1 MYNKIINPETGRSVS
16 INGKIG
22 KLIIK
27 KYLDYFIGGTSK
39 DEIPQDDIPMNNYES
54 LKEITNKEFAYQE
67 FASRIEKLYSD
78 AKTLQIKS
86 FHEDDVD
93 KILNTL
99 FDIKRFSVPQSKTQN
114 MGGGIYV
121 DKDNNIIKMMRCPM
135 NDFYSHKCIQTY
147 FINEIFWM
155 VNLYKMGLSPEFISV
170 DFVKL
175 EFDGKVN
182 LYGLAKLK
190 KHTTFKELYD
200 KKFYDSE
207 SEVED
212 NIMGNEELVKM
223 FNDLFKMANFLDLYV
238 MTDLHLNNI
247 VMNLTNDGL
256 LLIDTIPEKASVM
269 EKIWK
274 LDFTN
279 KIDDLAWEFP

>member
-1 MYNKIINPETGRSVS
+1 MYIINPYTNRSILVG
-16 INGKIG
+16 GKTHRAIF
-22 KLIIK
+22 K
-27 KYLDYFIGGTSK
+27 KYLDYFIGGTSQHETPK
-39 DEIPQDDIPMNNYES
+39 NDIPMNNYES
-54 LKEITNKEFAYQE
+54 LKELINKEFAYQE
-67 FASRIEKLYSD
+67 FASRIEKLYSE
-78 AKTLQIKS
+78 AKTLQINS

-93 KILNTL
+93 EILNTL
-99 FDIKRFSVPQSKTQN
+99 FDMKRFSVPQSKTQN
-114 MGGGIYV
+114 MGGGIFV
-121 DKDNNIIKMMRCPM
+121 DKDNNIIKMLRCPM
-135 NDFYSHKCIQTY
+135 NDSDTHKCIQTY

-190 KHTTFKELYD
+190 KHTTFKE
-200 KKFYDSE
+200 FYEKTFHDSE

-212 NIMGNEELVKM
+212 NIMGNEKLVKM
-223 FNDLFKMANFLDLYV
+223 FNDLFKMANSLDLYV

-256 LLIDTIPEKASVM
+256 LLIDTIPERASFM
-269 EKIWK
+269 GKIWK

-279 KIDDLAWEFP
+279 KIDDLAWEFA